1 LEDIIMLHET
11 ITIVTSNH
19 FALTHPA
26 VHVALTPV
34 IGAVAGKNPFGD
46 LAAAMLALF
55 DTVKAPLAGLAFII
69 AGAAQAVHSPR
80 ASGMWISAVLA
91 SALLFGGTGVADYIA
106 ANTH

>member
-1 LEDIIMLHET
+1 MLHDT
-11 ITIVTSNH
+11 ITIVTSAH

-26 VHVALTPV
+26 AITALAPV
-34 IGAVAGKNPFGD
+34 LGAVAGKNPFAD
-46 LAAAMLALF
+46 LAAAILALF
-55 DTVKAPLAGLAFII
+55 DTVRAPLSAMAFII

-91 SALLFGGTGVADYIA
+91 TALLFGGTGIADYIA

>member
-1 LEDIIMLHET
+1 MLHDT
-11 ITIVTSNH
+11 ITIVTSAH

-26 VHVALTPV
+26 AITALAPI

-46 LAAAMLALF
+46 LAAAVLALF
-55 DTVKAPLAGLAFII
+55 DTAKAPLSALAFII

-80 ASGMWISAVLA
+80 ASGMWVSAVLA
-91 SALLFGGTGVADYIA
+91 TALLFGGTGIADYIA